1 MIGDGDSF
9 NIIGKA
15 RLDDGRVV
23 VGLVLEGGL
32 LAMAAV
38 IGERVYL
45 KSAAVEPRTVRLFQR
60 LAEDVRSCFITFHHS
75 RPRLPILVFSLGSV
89 DVSSQPQKYRRKR

>member
-15 RLDDGRVV
+15 RLDDGAVI

-38 IGERVYL
+38 IGERVHL
-45 KSAAVEPRTVRLFQR
+45 KRAAVEPRTVRLFQR
-60 LAEDVRSCFITFHHS
+60 LAEDVRSCFITFNHS
-75 RPRLPILVFSLGSV
+75 RLRFPILVFALGG
-89 DVSSQPQKYRRKR
+89 